1 MVDIVS
7 DNGLSDLE
15 EPLGHRYFYASDAPF
30 PKGQKVV
37 RTDHMRVSYVSV
49 SFTSPI
55 EAGASAV
62 SSRVR
67 RLRALEHLL
76 SFKRVLFFVH
86 ILWDYWHSSV
96 IAKTPCQPTSGAFLV
111 ASLVK
116 GPLRLLR
123 SRRRRK
129 RYVAIRLFTISL
141 LT

>member
-1 MVDIVS
+1 M
-7 DNGLSDLE
+7 SDLE

-76 SFKRVLFFVH
+76 SFKRVLFFCAYTLGLLAFFSDSEDTMPADIRSFFGGKSSQGSASSPAKPPEKIEVRCYSNVH
-86 ILWDYWHSSV
+86 YF
-96 IAKTPCQPTSGAFLV
+96 IANMTLEF
-111 ASLVK
+111 
-116 GPLRLLR
+116 
-123 SRRRRK
+123 
-129 RYVAIRLFTISL
+129 
-141 LT
+141 